1 VLCDC
6 DRLSKAMA
14 APVALLRNARL
25 PFARNA
31 ARVLST
37 APGAAELD
45 LLEQLLKQAK
55 DRQAHAAAEEAAAN
69 ASAGPRFQIQCF
81 NAISPI
87 GLKKFPTQQFLLT
100 GSAGAVPD
108 GTSEEPHSILLRSHK
123 LQSAEVGQ
131 MVRAIARCG
140 AGTNNIP
147 IDEMTARGIPVF
159 NTPGANANAVKELV
173 ICGMLLASRG
183 IVEGINH
190 TTSKIVPEEKDH
202 KAIAARIE
210 KDKKHFVGQ
219 ELAGK
224 TLAVCGLGNIG
235 AMVAEAGLAL
245 GMNVVGYDPKLSV
258 DAAWRL
264 PNEVG
269 KMATLEEAFEKG
281 DYITI
286 NMPYIK
292 GVTHHAVNAEV
303 LSKMKPGANIL
314 NMARG
319 EIVDGEALIRMY
331 DNGHKGKYICDFADE
346 FMQHH
351 PNFLCIPHLG
361 ASTAEAEDNCAEM
374 AAAQIINFLE
384 TGAIKNSVNFPTTDL
399 ARQDSS
405 ASRLC
410 IINEN
415 KPGVLSAITQ
425 AIAGKGLNIAQQ
437 LNTSRDVIAYN
448 VIDLDG
454 FAETDGEALQKDLIS
469 IEGVLSTRFIWTGSV
484 NEGPANFMTTA

>member
-1 VLCDC
+1 MSSIALL
-6 DRLSKAMA
+6 RRQ
-14 APVALLRNARL
+14 APVARSLAVRAR
-25 PFARNA
+25 A
-31 ARVLST
+31 LST
-37 APGAAELD
+37 APNPAELD

-55 DRQAHAAAEEAAAN
+55 DRQMAAAAAEAAEN
-69 ASAGPRFQIQCF
+69 ASAGPRFQIQTF

-87 GLKKFPTQQFLLT
+87 GLKAFPTKQFLLT
-100 GSAGAVPD
+100 GSSGQVPS
-108 GTSEEPHSILLRSHK
+108 GIGEEPHAVLLRSHK
-123 LQSAEVGQ
+123 MKSEEIAPT
-131 MVRAIARCG
+131 VRAIARCG

-147 IDEMTARGIPVF
+147 IPEMTARGIPVF

-183 IVEGINH
+183 IIEGIQH
-190 TTSKIVPEEKDH
+190 TKDKIVKEEADH

-224 TLAVCGLGNIG
+224 TLAVAGLGNIG
-235 AMVAEAGLAL
+235 AMVAEAGIAL
-245 GMNVVGYDPKLSV
+245 GMNVVGYDPKISV

-264 PNEVG
+264 PNTVN
-269 KMATLEEAFEKG
+269 KVASLEEAFAEA
-281 DYITI
+281 DYVTI

-292 GVTHHAVNAEV
+292 GVTHHAINAEV
-303 LSKMKPGANIL
+303 LSKMKPTTSIL

-346 FMQHH
+346 FMQNH
-351 PNFLCIPHLG
+351 PSFICIPHLG

-384 TGAIKNSVNFPTTDL
+384 TGTIKNSVNFPAADL
-399 ARQDSS
+399 AVQDKSS
-405 ASRLC
+405 TRLC

-415 KPGVLSAITQ
+415 KPGVLASITNTV
-425 AIAGKGLNIAQQ
+425 ADKGYNIAQQ
-437 LNTSRDVIAYN
+437 LNTSRDSIAYN
-448 VIDLDG
+448 VIDLDE
-454 FAETDGEALQKDLIS
+454 FPAEEGEKLQNALIGL
-469 IEGVLSTRFIWTGSV
+469 EGVLSTRFIWTGSV
-484 NEGPANFMTTA
+484 AEGPANFVTKA